1 MDELVKFIPEQ
12 LFILVAALNILGM
25 FMKSNDKIK
34 DYLIPWI
41 LLVVGIVFSVLIDD
55 LNATSV
61 LQGIICTGVAVLG
74 NQLIK
79 QVQKKD

>member
-34 DYLIPWI
+34 DHLIPWI

-74 NQLIK
+74 NQLVK
-79 QVQKKD
+79 QAQKKD